1 MKASRIFRS
10 VAKWLVVLGIW
21 TTIAVLAVVAF
32 FALQLP
38 TIDDLLADDR
48 KPGVTLLTRD
58 GKVFANAGDFY
69 GTPFTVGQLQ
79 PHTRDAILAIE
90 DRRFYSHFGLDVI
103 GLGRAVFVNLIQGR
117 SAQGGSTITQQV
129 AKNVFL
135 TPEKSLKRKI
145 QEALLALWLER
156 KFTKDQILGIYL
168 NRVYMGAGTYGIDA
182 AAQRYFGKPATRLTL
197 YESAVIA
204 GLVQAPTRLNPV
216 NSPQAAANRARIVL
230 RAMVAGDFI
239 NENTAAAAA
248 REELIL
254 NRVAVARPGRHF
266 ADWVSERIASL
277 VSPDQDLVVVTT
289 LNGDLQRRSED
300 RVEFLL
306 ASEGSKRKASE
317 GAAILL
323 DRSGGILAMVG
334 GRSYGT
340 SQFNRTT
347 ALRQPGSAFKPLVF
361 LTALERGMTPSSLV
375 LDAPIKIGTWAPENY
390 TRRYHGE
397 VTLADALAE
406 SLNTATV
413 RLAQE
418 VGIKNVIALA
428 RRLGLSSPLPA
439 NLATSL
445 GAGEVSL
452 LELTG
457 AYAMVAA
464 GGGAIEP
471 YGILEIRNRAGQVLW
486 QKPSPRNPEIIV
498 EPAKMA
504 ELDLM
509 LQEVVR
515 RGTGKAAQAAGGF
528 VAGKTGTTSDYRD
541 AWFIGYNDDLIGGV
555 WLGNDNASPMD
566 KVTGG
571 DLPAKLWASLMG
583 RD

>member
-1 MKASRIFRS
+1 MTKSRVLKFI
-10 VAKWLVVLGIW
+10 AKWTLVVGIW
-21 TTIAVLAVVAF
+21 STIAVLAVVAF

-38 TIDDLLADDR
+38 PIDDLLAEDR

-69 GTPFTVGQLQ
+69 GTPFTVSQLQ

-90 DRRFYSHFGLDVI
+90 DRRFYGHFGLDVI

-135 TPEKSLKRKI
+135 TPEKSLKRKV

-182 AAQRYFGKPATRLTL
+182 ASQRYFGKPATRLSL

-216 NSPQAAANRARIVL
+216 RSPEAAATRARIVL

-239 NENTAAAAA
+239 DEATAQSAA
-248 REELIL
+248 REELSL
-254 NRVAVARPGRHF
+254 NRVAVSRPGRHF
-266 ADWVSERIASL
+266 ADWVAERISTL

-289 LNGDLQRRSED
+289 LDGTLQRRSED

-306 ASEGSKRKASE
+306 ASEGSKRKVSE
-317 GAAILL
+317 GAAVIL

-334 GRSYGT
+334 GRSYAS

-361 LTALERGMTPSSLV
+361 LAALERGMSPSSLV
-375 LDAPIKIGTWAPENY
+375 LDAPIRIGTWTPENY

-413 RLAQE
+413 RLAQD
-418 VGIKNVIALA
+418 VGIRNVIALA

-471 YGILEIRNRAGQVLW
+471 YGILEIRNRAGVVLW
-486 QKPSPRNPEIIV
+486 QKPPPIRPEIIV
-498 EPAKMA
+498 EPSKMA
-504 ELDLM
+504 EMDLM

-515 RGTGKAAQAAGGF
+515 RGTGKAALGGGSQ

-541 AWFIGYNDDLIGGV
+541 AWFIGYNSENVGGV

-571 DLPAKLWASLMG
+571 DLPAKLWSGLMG
-583 RD
+583 ND

>member
-1 MKASRIFRS
+1 M
-10 VAKWLVVLGIW
+10 VLGIW

-69 GTPFTVGQLQ
+69 GTPFTIAQLQ

-156 KFTKDQILGIYL
+156 KFSKDQILGIYL

-182 AAQRYFGKPATRLTL
+182 AAQRYFGKPATKLTL

-239 NENTAAAAA
+239 DENTAAAAA

-289 LNGDLQRRSED
+289 LNGNLQRRSED

-306 ASEGSKRKASE
+306 SAEGTKRKVSE

-361 LTALERGMTPSSLV
+361 LTALEQGMTPSSLV

-413 RLAQE
+413 RLAQQ

-486 QKPSPRNPEIIV
+486 QKPSPRNPEIV
-498 EPAKMA
+498 VDPAKMA

-515 RGTGKAAQAAGGF
+515 RGTGKAAQTAGGI

-541 AWFIGYNDDLIGGV
+541 AWFIGYNEDLIGGV

-571 DLPAKLWASLMG
+571 DLPAKLWGSLMEA
-583 RD
+583 D